1 MEATRDTAKLSE
13 DKCREDSD
21 MEDNHCMKLP
31 SLSRGKL
38 IHTAWGPAGLHQRSN
53 KCTTE
58 ACREINE
65 EVAVRQADT

>member
-31 SLSRGKL
+31 SLSRGKPNP
-38 IHTAWGPAGLHQRSN
+38 HGMG
-53 KCTTE
+53 
-58 ACREINE
+58 ACRAPPKI
-65 EVAVRQADT
+65 